1 MTESA
6 ETDGPWLP
14 DGRGLD
20 PYSSDLVAER
30 DLRVHLRL
38 TSPSAGRYPR
48 GACGSA
54 LGELWT
60 GLTAEVTCPA
70 CLEVVHA

>member
-1 MTESA
+1 MG
-6 ETDGPWLP
+6 DGDHGGPWLP

-20 PYSSDLVAER
+20 PISRALAVER
-30 DLRVHLRL
+30 SARVHLRL
-38 TSPSAGRYPR
+38 SAPDGRYPR
-48 GACGSA
+48 TACDVG

-60 GLTAEVTCPA
+60 GLTTEVTCRA